1 MKIVNLFTTPLFITN
16 IEETKSLIPKLE
28 SKALHEEKNKSGRN
42 VSNVGGHQTPFI
54 TLEEE
59 PLYKELVDRL
69 MPEIRNTIHSF
80 GYRDIYNIIVGQC
93 WMNINRK
100 GHLNLPHIHPNTDW
114 ACIFYIKSDE
124 KTSIRFHNTDQMREE
139 LAMKI
144 QDWNDYNCA
153 EYDYLPKEND
163 FIMIPAHIQHSV
175 AVNNTDNARIS
186 LSFNVKI
193 A

>member
-1 MKIVNLFTTPLFITN
+1 MV
-16 IEETKSLIPKLE
+16 PKLE
-28 SKALHEEKNKSGRN
+28 QYAYQQEKYKSGRN
-42 VSNVGGHQTPFI
+42 VSNIGGHQTDFI
-54 TLEEE
+54 TIEEE
-59 PLYKELVDRL
+59 PLYEELVDRL

-100 GHLNLPHIHPNTDW
+100 GHLNLPHIHSNTDW

-124 KTSIRFHNTDQMREE
+124 KTSIRFHNTDQMRGE
-139 LAMKI
+139 LARKI

-153 EYDYLPKEND
+153 ECDYLPKEND

-175 AVNNTDNARIS
+175 AVNNTDNVRIS
-186 LSFNVKI
+186 LAFNVKI